1 MWCAVSVD
9 ARLDV
14 NVALNRPAYQPS
26 TYLYSTH
33 SYIAGYNNDGNNHTN
48 LVNGPCASTDSEV
61 NPWWAVDL
69 GVALYV
75 VGVKYT
81 NTDVNG
87 TKSNIFKI
95 IGVDLSPRLGD
106 IAGGL
111 GNGSPPRRP
120 GVEPR

>member
-26 TYLYSTH
+26 TYLD

-48 LVNGPCASTDSEV
+48 MVNGPCASTDSEV

-69 GVALYV
+69 VVALYV

-81 NTDVNG
+81 SRDVNG

-95 IGVDLSPRLGD
+95 IGVDLSPRLVD